1 MLKIYGIDVKVN
13 GLKINLKIWVSIQL
27 FWQSPQKMH
36 CNVECFDKP
45 TKTTNSTFQSSQ
57 LMFRGLIVVP
67 IYWTYSQIKA
77 INRQCF
83 TCQRFGHFSKRCR
96 NSGTKQVVVFVKRRS
111 AEHKKEREQKRRTE
125 FKSRRESAME
135 FPFYSVESR
144 TKFEFGVNSL
154 FPSSPA
160 NRTIII
166 TGQ

>member
-1 MLKIYGIDVKVN
+1 MDWKSTWK
-13 GLKINLKIWVSIQL
+13 
-27 FWQSPQKMH
+27 FEFQS
-36 CNVECFDKP
+36 NFFDKVRKKCIV
-45 TKTTNSTFQSSQ
+45 TSNVLTNRRKPQTVHFQSCQ

-83 TCQRFGHFSKRCR
+83 TCQRFGHFSKQCR